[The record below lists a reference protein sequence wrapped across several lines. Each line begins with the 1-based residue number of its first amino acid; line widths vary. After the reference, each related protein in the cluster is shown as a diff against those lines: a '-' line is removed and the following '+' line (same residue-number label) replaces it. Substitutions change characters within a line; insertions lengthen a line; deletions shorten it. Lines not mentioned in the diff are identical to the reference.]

1 MSGDDRALARYF
13 DAYAGDYLAKGYE
26 ADRPGVYPV
35 FRLRHRAI
43 LDLARDLPPGRALD
57 VGCGCGR
64 MVADLA
70 ERGWDATGIDLSPR
84 MIEEAQTLLG
94 RIGIAPDRARVLCA
108 SLDRAGLPEGSFDLV
123 TAAGVLDYQPQDDEF
138 LASLARLLRPGG
150 TLILSARNR
159 LCPAV
164 LFWRAVRRVARLPLL
179 GTLLRAAEGLL
190 RRLLRRP
197 RAAGDA
203 DPSIILQ
210 REHVPGALDRALHD
224 AGFDKTGR
232 AWTHFYALPFPLSR
246 MMPRLDVRL
255 GLRLEA
261 LSRTPFGILGSCYI
275 VRARKRP

>member
-13 DAYAGDYLAKGYE
+13 DAYAGDYLSKGYE

-35 FRLRHRAI
+35 FRLRHETI
-43 LDLARDLPPGRALD
+43 LDLSRDLTPGRALD

-70 ERGWDATGIDLSPR
+70 GRGWDATGIDLSPR
-84 MIEEAQTLLG
+84 MIEEAQALLG
-94 RIGIAPDRARVLCA
+94 RLGIGPDRARVLCA
-108 SLDRAGLPEGSFDLV
+108 ALDRADLPAGTFDLI
-123 TAAGVLDYQPQDDEF
+123 TAAGVLDYQPRDDEF

-164 LFWRAVRRVARLPLL
+164 LFWRTVRFLARLPVL
-179 GTLLRAAEGLL
+179 GSALRLAESAL
-190 RRLLRRP
+190 RLLLRRP

-203 DPSIILQ
+203 DPNAILQ
-210 REHVPGALDRALHD
+210 REHVPGTLDRALRA
-224 AGFDKTGR
+224 AGFEKTGR

-246 MMPRLDVRL
+246 LMPRLDVRL
-255 GLRLEA
+255 GLCLES
-261 LSRTPFGILGSCYI
+261 LSRTPLGILGSCYI
-275 VRARKRP
+275 VRAGKHH